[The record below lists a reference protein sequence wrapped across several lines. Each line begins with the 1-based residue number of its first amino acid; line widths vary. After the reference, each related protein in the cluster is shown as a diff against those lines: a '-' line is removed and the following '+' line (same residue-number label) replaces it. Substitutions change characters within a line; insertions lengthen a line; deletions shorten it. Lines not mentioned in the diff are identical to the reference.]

1 MNYEFNC
8 RLFLPESNKADFDRL
23 VKLVEPFKIM
33 AVNIN
38 IGKDNQEVSFIE
50 TRESNHDNLSRT
62 TPDANIVTWIKTDI
76 EKIVIG

>member
-8 RLFLPESNKADFDRL
+8 RLFFPEANKADFDKL
-23 VKLVEPFKIM
+23 VKLLEPFKKL

-38 IGKDNQEVSFIE
+38 IGKENQENSRIE
-50 TRESNHDNLSRT
+50 TRESNHDDLSRT
-62 TPDANIVTWIKTDI
+62 TPDANIATWVKTDI